1 MTMPPD
7 VDRLLGPEDP
17 ELGCDECFEQLDRY
31 VEQTLGMRQGFERCG
46 SCVSPDRCAHDAHC
60 LGMRAHLEGCPACA
74 EEYESLLALV
84 GSGPGR
90 PAAPRAGGSD
100 PQS

>member
-1 MTMPPD
+1 MTRQPD
-7 VDRLLGPEDP
+7 IDRLLGPAGP

-31 VEQTLGMRQGFERCG
+31 VEDSLALGPVFRRCAN
-46 SCVSPDRCAHDAHC
+46 CVSPDSCARERHC

-84 GSGPGR
+84 RSGLPPDESGPGR
-90 PAAPRAGGSD
+90 GGATGR
-100 PQS
+100 